1 MYVPD
6 ITEIWDEILSEKMI
20 KKNRQYGNS
29 VYDEDTIFS
38 NIGDPEELI
47 KIRLDDKMRRLKTLD
62 PASSKYD
69 SELMEIVAY
78 LMHLLNWRRNSDK
91 YKELPHIEHAQCR
104 CKPDILYEMGDLSGV
119 PNEKFWYEDIEGTTL
134 TCDNRQSR
142 DTVQSAYDIG
152 EDINR
157 RIRDIVLRRLSDK

>member
-1 MYVPD
+1 MKMYVPD
-6 ITEIWDEILSEKMI
+6 INEIWDEILSEKMI

-38 NIGDPEELI
+38 GIGDPEELI

-78 LMHLLNWRRNSDK
+78 LMHLLNWRRNSGK
-91 YKELPHIEHAQCR
+91 YEEEEEEIKHINCR
-104 CKPDILYEMGDLSGV
+104 CEPI
-119 PNEKFWYEDIEGTTL
+119 TL
-134 TCDNRQSR
+134 ATGYRQPR
-142 DTVQSAYDIG
+142 DTEQST
-152 EDINR
+152 EDTRESLKR
-157 RIRDIVLRRLSDK
+157 RIQEFNLW